1 MELTPKQK
9 AEELVNKY
17 IPHIA
22 GADRYNSTLGI
33 YDKKISKQCALIA
46 IDEIMDVCPY
56 IDEKIRENEDQLLAF
71 SFQFV
76 SYWQGVK
83 EELLKM

>member
-1 MELTPKQK
+1 MELTPKEK
-9 AEELVNKY
+9 AKELVNKY

-33 YDKKISKQCALIA
+33 YDKHISKQCALIA
-46 IDEIMDVCPY
+46 VDEI
-56 IDEKIRENEDQLLAF
+56 ISIKLLW
-71 SFQFV
+71 FQKDTEHLDF
-76 SYWQGVK
+76 WKEVK

>member
-33 YDKKISKQCALIA
+33 YDKYISKQCALIA
-46 IDEIMDVCPY
+46 VNEIISIKTLWFQKDTKDIDFWKE
-56 IDEKIRENEDQLLAF
+56 
-71 SFQFV
+71 
-76 SYWQGVK
+76 VK